1 LSGREE
7 NLAVTAERLGVSPSQ
22 LPRHIAIIMDG
33 NGRWATQRGLPRFEG
48 HRQGGKTVER
58 VVQHCLDLGI
68 ECLTLYSFSMQNWK
82 RPKEEVDFLMGLY
95 TMYLQQM
102 RPQLIEK
109 NVRLV
114 HLGLKDNLPQSLVDE
129 LELTAKATAGNKRM
143 TLGLAL
149 NYGSRTEIVEAA
161 KKIAAKVKSGELG
174 IDAIDEQCFGDHLD
188 TAGLPDPDLV
198 IRTSNELRISNF
210 LLWQVSYAEFFVTG
224 TLWPDFDRADL
235 EKALTAFTARNRR
248 FGDIAPKRK

>member
-1 LSGREE
+1 
-7 NLAVTAERLGVSPSQ
+7 
-22 LPRHIAIIMDG
+22 MDG

-58 VVQHCLDLGI
+58 VVQQCLDVGI

-95 TMYLQQM
+95 TMYLKQM
-102 RPQLIEK
+102 RPQLVEK
-109 NVRLV
+109 NVKLV

-129 LELTAKATAGNKRM
+129 LELTAKVTAGNKRM

-235 EKALTAFTARNRR
+235 EKALAAFTARNRR
-248 FGDIAPKRK
+248 FGDVAPKKQ